1 MNCTADTRKKRLK
14 NSYVLPLTES
24 LIRFDFEVDQE
35 DESLVGVLPFLGSLG
50 VGKNEWLVIC
60 VQITAVKLSYKGY
73 GYKGVAL

>member
-14 NSYVLPLTES
+14 NSYGLPLTES

-50 VGKNEWLVIC
+50 VGKNE
-60 VQITAVKLSYKGY
+60 
-73 GYKGVAL
+73 